1 METIHSFAEYLGAH
15 SVGEIGLGQ
24 SGARVCRLSENRI
37 AKHVQRRLL
46 QSDEVWDKY
55 RRESLF
61 YSCYSG
67 AAHSFLP
74 QIDYNELR
82 EDELLLIMQAYQP
95 VHQARLSQPD
105 MLELALEAL
114 AQIHALPVPAFLS
127 GGESAPFHLEPDVL
141 ERCRQ
146 GWLCVLR
153 EHPGCFSEAAV
164 HSVAENVNLVNA
176 RLFAPRLAL
185 THGDF
190 HCENLLTDSTG
201 RIIVCDW
208 QNCGVG
214 DVTGDISFLLSR
226 LSADGYRPDTAQAL
240 ETYCRLA
247 SIPDPAPLDSQM
259 RLANLNT
266 TFLFWHEY
274 LHGSPEDRVRQL
286 FEHMTDDLRVLMA
299 R

>member
-1 METIHSFAEYLGAH
+1 METIRNFEEYLAAH
-15 SVGEIGLGQ
+15 MTGMIGLGQ
-24 SGARVCRLSENRI
+24 SGAKVCRLDDGKI

-46 QSDEVWDKY
+46 QSDETWERY

-67 AAHSFLP
+67 ATHSFLP
-74 QIDYNELR
+74 QIHYNALR

-95 VHQARLSQPD
+95 VSQAQLATPEV
-105 MLELALEAL
+105 LNHALETL
-114 AQIHALPVPAFLS
+114 AQIHTLPAPEFLS
-127 GGESAPFHLEPDVL
+127 AGEPTPFHLDTQTL
-141 ERCRQ
+141 EACRQ
-146 GWLCVLR
+146 GWLSVLR
-153 EHPGCFSEAAV
+153 EHPGRFSENDL
-164 HSVAENVNLVNA
+164 HTVAENINPVNA

-190 HCENLLTDSTG
+190 HCENLLTDDSG

-226 LSADGYRPDTAQAL
+226 LSADGYPLDTTQAL
-240 ETYCRLA
+240 ETYCRHA

-274 LHGSPEDRVRQL
+274 LHNSPEERVRQL
-286 FEHMTDDLRVLMA
+286 FDHMVEDMRVLLG

>member
-1 METIHSFAEYLGAH
+1 METIRSFGEYLDVH
-15 SVGEIGLGQ
+15 SVGSIGLGQ
-24 SGARVCRLSENRI
+24 SGAKVYRLDENRI

-46 QSDEVWDKY
+46 QSDEAWEKY

-61 YSCYSG
+61 YDCYSG

-74 QIDYNELR
+74 QVDYNELR

-95 VHQARLSQPD
+95 VHQARMSQPD
-105 MLELALEAL
+105 MLERALEAL

-127 GGESAPFHLEPDVL
+127 AGESRPVHLEPDAL
-141 ERCRQ
+141 KRCHQ
-146 GWLCVLR
+146 GWFSVLQ
-153 EHPGCFSEAAV
+153 EHPGRFSLDDLQT
-164 HSVAENVNLVNA
+164 VAENINPVNT

-185 THGDF
+185 CHGDF
-190 HCENLLTDSTG
+190 HCENLLTDDLG

-214 DVTGDISFLLSR
+214 DVTGDVSFLLSR
-226 LSADGYRPDTAQAL
+226 LSADGYPLDAARAL
-240 ETYCRLA
+240 ETYCRHA
-247 SIPDPAPLDSQM
+247 SIPDAAPLDSQM

-286 FEHMTDDLRVLMA
+286 FDHMVEDMRVLLS

>member
-1 METIHSFAEYLGAH
+1 MEIISNFAEYLAAH
-15 SVGEIGLGQ
+15 AVSEISLGQ
-24 SGARVCRLSENRI
+24 SGAKVYRLSENRI

-46 QSDEVWDKY
+46 QSDEIWEKY

-95 VHQARLSQPD
+95 MQQARLSQPD

-114 AQIHALPVPAFLS
+114 ARIHALPVPAFLS
-127 GGESAPFHLEPDVL
+127 AGEAEPFHLEPDVL
-141 ERCRQ
+141 EHCRQ
-146 GWLCVLR
+146 GWLSVLR
-153 EHPGCFSEAAV
+153 EHPGCFSQADLQT
-164 HSVAENVNLVNA
+164 VAESINPVNA

-185 THGDF
+185 SHGDF
-190 HCENLLTDSTG
+190 HCENLLTDPLG

-226 LSADGYRPDTAQAL
+226 LSADGYPLSTAHAL
-240 ETYCRLA
+240 ETYCRHA

-274 LHGSPEDRVRQL
+274 LHGSPEGRVRQL
-286 FEHMTDDLRVLMA
+286 YDHMVEDLQVLLD

>member
-1 METIHSFAEYLGAH
+1 METILSFGEYLQAH
-15 SVGEIGLGQ
+15 AVGEIGLGQ
-24 SGARVCRLSENRI
+24 SGAKVYRLTGNRI

-46 QSDEVWDKY
+46 QSDEVWARY
-55 RRESLF
+55 RREALF
-61 YSCYSG
+61 YGCYSG
-67 AAHSFLP
+67 ATHSFLP
-74 QIDYNELR
+74 QIDYHELR

-95 VHQARLSQPD
+95 VHQAQLSQPD
-105 MLELALEAL
+105 MLDLALEAL
-114 AQIHALPVPAFLS
+114 AQIHSLPVPEFLS
-127 GGESAPFHLEPDVL
+127 AGEATPFHLAPDVL
-141 ERCRQ
+141 EHCRQ
-146 GWLCVLR
+146 GWLGVLR
-153 EHPGCFSEAAV
+153 EHPGCFSEADLQT
-164 HSVAENVNLVNA
+164 VAENINPVNA

-185 THGDF
+185 NHGDF
-190 HCENLLTDSTG
+190 HCENLLTDDLG

-226 LSADGYRPDTAQAL
+226 LSADGYPQDAAQTL
-240 ETYCRLA
+240 EAYCRHA

-286 FEHMTDDLRVLMA
+286 FIPMVDDLLTVLA

>member
-1 METIHSFAEYLGAH
+1 METIRHFEEYLTAH
-15 SVGEIGLGQ
+15 SAAAIGLGQ
-24 SGARVCRLSENRI
+24 SGAKVYRLGDHRI

-46 QSDEVWDKY
+46 QNDETWERY
-55 RRESLF
+55 RREALF

-67 AAHSFLP
+67 ATHPFLP
-74 QIDYNELR
+74 QIHYNDLR
-82 EDELLLIMQAYQP
+82 QDELLLIMQEYQP
-95 VHQARLSQPD
+95 VSQARLSQQD
-105 MLELALEAL
+105 MLDGALETL
-114 AQIHALPVPAFLS
+114 AQIHALPVPEFLTA
-127 GGESAPFHLEPDVL
+127 GEAAPFHLDDAAL
-141 ERCRQ
+141 EQSLQ
-146 GWLCVLR
+146 GWRSVLR
-153 EHPGCFSEAAV
+153 EHPGRFSEDDLQA
-164 HSVAENVNLVNA
+164 VAESINPVNA

-190 HCENLLTDSTG
+190 HCENLLTDDAG

-208 QNCGVG
+208 QNCSVG

-226 LSADGYRPDTAQAL
+226 LSADGHPLDTAQAL
-240 ETYCRLA
+240 ETYCRHA

-266 TFLFWHEY
+266 TFLFWHMY

-286 FEHMTDDLRVLMA
+286 FDHMVEDLRVLLD

>member
-1 METIHSFAEYLGAH
+1 METIRSFGEYLQTH
-15 SVGEIGLGQ
+15 STGSIGLGQ
-24 SGARVCRLSENRI
+24 SGAKVYRLGENRI

-46 QSDEVWDKY
+46 QSDETWERY

-61 YSCYSG
+61 YNCYSG
-67 AAHSFLP
+67 ATHSFLP
-74 QIDYNELR
+74 QVDYNELR
-82 EDELLLIMQAYQP
+82 EDELLLIMQEYRP

-105 MLELALEAL
+105 MLERALETL
-114 AQIHALPVPAFLS
+114 AQIHALPVPTFLTA
-127 GGESAPFHLEPDVL
+127 GESTPFHLEPDVL

-146 GWLCVLR
+146 GWLSVLQ
-153 EHPGCFSEAAV
+153 EHPGRFSLADLRT
-164 HSVAENVNLVNA
+164 VAENVNPVNA

-185 THGDF
+185 SHGDF
-190 HCENLLTDSTG
+190 HCENLLTDEKG

-226 LSADGYRPDTAQAL
+226 LSADGYPLDAARAL
-240 ETYCRLA
+240 ETYCRHA
-247 SIPDPAPLDSQM
+247 HIPNPAPLDSQM

-274 LHGSPEDRVRQL
+274 LHGNPEDRVRQL
-286 FEHMTDDLRVLMA
+286 FDHMVEDLQVLLN

>member
-1 METIHSFAEYLGAH
+1 MESIRSFEEYLESH
-15 SVGEIGLGQ
+15 SIGNISLGQ
-24 SGARVCRLSENRI
+24 SGAKVYRLSENRI

-46 QSDEVWDKY
+46 QSDETWEKY

-61 YSCYSG
+61 YSYYSG
-67 AAHSFLP
+67 ATHSFLP

-95 VHQARLSQPD
+95 VRQAQLSQPD
-105 MLELALEAL
+105 MLELALETL

-127 GGESAPFHLEPDVL
+127 AGESAPFHLEPDAL
-141 ERCRQ
+141 ERCHQ
-146 GWLCVLR
+146 GWLSVLR
-153 EHPGCFSEAAV
+153 EHPGHFSEADLQT
-164 HSVAENVNLVNA
+164 VAENVNPINA
-176 RLFAPRLAL
+176 RLFAPHWAFN
-185 THGDF
+185 HGDF
-190 HCENLLTDSTG
+190 HCENLLTDDLG

-214 DVTGDISFLLSR
+214 DITGDISFLLSR
-226 LSADGYRPDTAQAL
+226 LSADGYPLDAAQAL
-240 ETYCRLA
+240 ETYCRHA
-247 SIPDPAPLDSQM
+247 SIPDSAPLDSQM

-274 LHGSPEDRVRQL
+274 LHGSQEDQVRQL
-286 FEHMTDDLRVLMA
+286 FDHMLEDLRVLLD

>member
-1 METIHSFAEYLGAH
+1 MEIIRSFEEYLRTH
-15 SVGEIGLGQ
+15 SVGEINLGQ
-24 SGARVCRLSENRI
+24 SGAKVYRLIGDRI

-46 QSDEVWDKY
+46 QSDEIWEKY

-67 AAHSFLP
+67 ATHSFLP
-74 QIDYNELR
+74 HIDYNELR

-95 VHQARLSQPD
+95 VHQAQLSQPD
-105 MLELALEAL
+105 MLEHALETL

-127 GGESAPFHLEPDVL
+127 AGESAPFHLEADVL
-141 ERCRQ
+141 DRCRQ
-146 GWLCVLR
+146 GWLSVLR
-153 EHPGCFSEAAV
+153 EHPGRFSEARLQT
-164 HSVAENVNLVNA
+164 VAANINPLNA

-185 THGDF
+185 THGDY
-190 HCENLLTDSTG
+190 HCENLLTDDPG
-201 RIIVCDW
+201 HIIVCDW

-226 LSADGYRPDTAQAL
+226 LSADGYPLEAAQAL
-240 ETYCRLA
+240 GIYCRHA

-266 TFLFWHEY
+266 TFLFWYEY

-286 FEHMTDDLRVLMA
+286 FDRMVQDLRVLLE

>member
-1 METIHSFAEYLGAH
+1 METIHSFEEYLKAH
-15 SVGEIGLGQ
+15 AVSEIGLGQ
-24 SGARVCRLSENRI
+24 SGARVYRLSENRI
-37 AKHVQRRLL
+37 AKHVQRSLL
-46 QSDEVWDKY
+46 PSDETWERY

-61 YSCYSG
+61 YGSYSG
-67 AAHSFLP
+67 SAHNFLP
-74 QIDYNELR
+74 QIDCNELHG
-82 EDELLLIMQAYQP
+82 DELLLIMQAYQP
-95 VHQARLSQPD
+95 LPQARLSQPD
-105 MLELALEAL
+105 MLELALETL

-127 GGESAPFHLEPDVL
+127 AGTPTPFQLEPGVL

-146 GWLCVLR
+146 GWLSVLR
-153 EHPGCFSEAAV
+153 EHPGHFSEAGLQT
-164 HSVAENVNLVNA
+164 VAENINPVNA

-185 THGDF
+185 AHGDF
-190 HCENLLTDSTG
+190 HCENLLTDDRG

-226 LSADGYRPDTAQAL
+226 LSADGYPLDTAQAL
-240 ETYCRLA
+240 EIYCRHA

-259 RLANLNT
+259 RLANVNT

-286 FEHMTDDLRVLMA
+286 FDHMVEDLQVLLE